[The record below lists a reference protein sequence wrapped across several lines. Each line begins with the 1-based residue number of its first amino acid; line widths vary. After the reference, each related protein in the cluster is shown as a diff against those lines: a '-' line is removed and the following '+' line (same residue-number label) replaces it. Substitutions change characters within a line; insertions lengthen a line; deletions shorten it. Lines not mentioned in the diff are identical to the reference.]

1 MVGLHRH
8 MPANTAGRDFIFGD
22 LHGCLDLLQ
31 AELARVQFD
40 ISVDRL
46 FSVGDLIDRGPDS
59 MGCLR
64 LLREPWFH
72 AVRGNHEQMLLAYF
86 HEKASPAAP
95 KELSKV
101 FLRNGGRWVQELDA
115 EVRHELR
122 ADILPRVAAL
132 PFVISVGQEHERFNI
147 VHAELMSGSIE
158 PDGWLARLAGMPQ
171 DETSQLILT
180 DALLSNAGLA
190 EMTEALA
197 WGRRL
202 VKKIDFKT
210 AVEIVTP
217 AGRLLKTKQAMRRN
231 LSLTY
236 VGHTPQDCMVLHE
249 SHLFI
254 DRGAFKRDSRS
265 CLLVLNHQE
274 VRDWLSS

>member
-1 MVGLHRH
+1 
-8 MPANTAGRDFIFGD
+8 MPANTAGRDFVFGD
-22 LHGCLDLLQ
+22 LHGCLDLLEE
-31 AELARVQFD
+31 ELSRVEFD

-86 HEKASPAAP
+86 HEKTSPEASS
-95 KELSKV
+95 ELTKV

-115 EVRHELR
+115 AVRDELR
-122 ADILPRVAAL
+122 EDLLPRVAAL
-132 PFVISVGQEHERFNI
+132 PFVISVGEGSKRFNI
-147 VHAELMSGSIE
+147 VHAELMSGSID
-158 PDGWLARLAGMPQ
+158 PDGWLARLAGLPQ
-171 DETSQLILT
+171 DEASQRILT
-180 DALLSNAGLA
+180 DELLTDASLA
-190 EMTEALA
+190 EMTEPLA

-202 VKKIDFKT
+202 VKSIDMK
-210 AVEIVTP
+210 AADKIVTP
-217 AGRLLKTKQAMRRN
+217 AGPVLKSTRAMRPN

-236 VGHTPQDCMVLHE
+236 AGHTPQGCMLLHE

-254 DRGAFKRDSRS
+254 DRGAFKRDVGTR
-265 CLLVLNHQE
+265 LLVLNHQE
-274 VRDWLSS
+274 VLAWLA